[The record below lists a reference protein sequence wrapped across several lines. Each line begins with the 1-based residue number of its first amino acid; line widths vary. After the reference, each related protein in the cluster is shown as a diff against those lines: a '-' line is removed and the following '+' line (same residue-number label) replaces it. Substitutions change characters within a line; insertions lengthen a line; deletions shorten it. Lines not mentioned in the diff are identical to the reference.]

1 MNFNAYI
8 MHKTFKIFPLFYKH
22 EQQKINLI
30 FIKNVLKKLI
40 FLKSITK
47 KTPWKRLYLY
57 RFCFCTY
64 AAFWYFFI
72 KSSIYE
78 DILQVTMEFKLLLLL
93 TIIYFK
99 LKMKKICFYYGRQS
113 IQISMIIE
121 RQGGLI
127 TNLWNQKYIRLSLT
141 FFGHIRCL
149 IFAPRHPFRVGDRL
163 IGNKFIIESF
173 IYF

>member
-1 MNFNAYI
+1 M
-8 MHKTFKIFPLFYKH
+8 
-22 EQQKINLI
+22 
-30 FIKNVLKKLI
+30 
-40 FLKSITK
+40 K
-47 KTPWKRLYLY
+47 KTLFIPILLLHV
-57 RFCFCTY
+57 CCLLV
-64 AAFWYFFI
+64 FFI

-121 RQGGLI
+121 RQWGLI
-127 TNLWNQKYIRLSLT
+127 TNLWNQKYILLYLT

-149 IFAPRHPFRVGDRL
+149 IFTPRHPFRVGDRL
-163 IGNKFIIESF
+163 IGNKFIIYWESLNWSAM
-173 IYF
+173 